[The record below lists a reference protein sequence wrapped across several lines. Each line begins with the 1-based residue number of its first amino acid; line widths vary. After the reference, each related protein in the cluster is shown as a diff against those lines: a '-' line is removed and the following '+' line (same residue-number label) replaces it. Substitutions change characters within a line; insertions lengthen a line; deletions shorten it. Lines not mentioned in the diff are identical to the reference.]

1 MSIISNNDIAHAI
14 YLASKDKSKEEQ
26 SLIFKNVIKFL
37 VKKKKIARVP
47 DILLR
52 LGKITNNYEN
62 RIVGKIFSKEKI
74 TETQNKEINQ
84 ILAHRYSV
92 KEVILN
98 EKIDE
103 KLLGGFK
110 MEVGDEVI
118 DLTLKKKIEKLQEH
132 LTSNK

>member
-1 MSIISNNDIAHAI
+1 M
-14 YLASKDKSKEEQ
+14 
-26 SLIFKNVIKFL
+26 
-37 VKKKKIARVP
+37 
-47 DILLR
+47 
-52 LGKITNNYEN
+52 
-62 RIVGKIFSKEKI
+62 GKIFSKEKI

>member
-52 LGKITNNYEN
+52 LGKIINNYEN

>member
-52 LGKITNNYEN
+52 LGKIINNYEN

-74 TETQNKEINQ
+74 TDTQNKEINQ